1 MFKNNQTIDKNY
13 LNIIDTDEK
22 AYILGLV
29 SKNNHYLMA
38 LNQRRDIREMLENI
52 CVCIYTNI
60 IYINDDEILNSI
72 ETSIKNFINFSDE
85 YLMIIIQPLKFINL
99 IKMP

>member
-1 MFKNNQTIDKNY
+1 MFNNNQTIDKKY
-13 LNIIDTDEK
+13 LNVIDTDEK

-29 SKNNHYLMA
+29 SKNNHYVMA

-52 CVCIYTNI
+52 CVGIYTNI

-72 ETSIKNFINFSDE
+72 KTSIKNFIN
-85 YLMIIIQPLKFINL
+85 
-99 IKMP
+99 